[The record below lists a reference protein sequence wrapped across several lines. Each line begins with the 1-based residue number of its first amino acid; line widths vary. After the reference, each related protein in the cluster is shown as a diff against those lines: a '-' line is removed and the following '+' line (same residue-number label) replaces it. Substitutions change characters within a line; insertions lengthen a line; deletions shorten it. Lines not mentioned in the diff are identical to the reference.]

1 MWVNWKNKTEG
12 GRLMGKKRNIGGFL
26 SGEERQ
32 CKIFAVD
39 EGLPVW
45 LAQMLVSLPKQ
56 TLTIEKSDDGLQILE
71 EGARERMRVQ
81 TATDGET
88 EGIAVICDNPL
99 QSVHVQDL
107 LTVAGKKII
116 DVPKSFTFLEEAA
129 SNLDSSF
136 SFILYS
142 DQEETCLETCFI
154 GYPKSITL
162 LPGILILD
170 QVQMTVVR
178 TGPAFFYNLKG
189 YFCIGGAV
197 ELTADVRWGAGR
209 EITVRILSK
218 EGVFPG
224 LSAFIKWITGKSGGE
239 ELVSWL
245 PDSQEILDAALCGAV
260 IILDGKEGCLKD
272 FTAELQL
279 TLWHMVFLVDLD
291 WADKTIE
298 GSLQTDSPVKISR
311 LFSELSGGS
320 MEAETSVADLEL
332 EDCRVKMDL
341 DGQEYGL
348 YCSLKTDWQIGPLR
362 LQSVQMEVQYQR
374 EEGICFKLA
383 GMMHLGKGKVLAV
396 GASYDAA
403 ADDWVISGGLGLGFG
418 VTALDLA
425 KTLGKTIPGLS
436 LPEFLGC
443 ISLQEFEME
452 YHSAENHCMVSF
464 KGKAE
469 LQNPVSLDGIP
480 LLAELLPREFVYE
493 DEGIKVTYR
502 DGSITEGRI
511 SLAYS
516 NAPPKEEE
524 PSTKA
529 GAVPVQQREEDKSH
543 GQDETG
549 ALCTDEGVRWFEVH
563 KNIGTAS
570 LHRVGVS
577 MEDGVIQVLLD
588 AGMKM
593 GPVGA
598 EVKGLTAGYDI
609 TDNSIAGGI
618 MGLALSYNTD
628 ALALEG
634 GIYKEKTEDPG
645 IRLKLGGTV
654 TVKAGGWKLG
664 GMASYAL
671 LTDNSSSL
679 FLFLNCQAS
688 LGGTPAFMLTGLM
701 GGLGINR
708 RLRMPE
714 IGEVDTFPLLTMD
727 AKKTG
732 MQILSELES
741 PNGQK
746 GPWLEVQKG
755 DYMAAV
761 GIEFTSFELL
771 HGKLLLSLMFGEEIQ
786 AALLGSGEM
795 TFPKGTGRDK
805 AYAYIKIMM
814 AAVLKP
820 QQGIFTLDAAI
831 SNDSFLLSRDC
842 HLTGGAAFYTWYGK
856 NPHAGDFVVTVG
868 GYHPAFRIP
877 QHYPTPSRA
886 GFYWKVSSCIS
897 AKGEAYL
904 AVTPSCAMAG
914 GSLQFVFE
922 KGNLRAWFTAYAD
935 MVMRWHPFFFQAEIG
950 VEVGASYRLNLFFC
964 HKTIKLTL
972 GAALQLWGPPVGGI
986 VTVDLCVLSFDI
998 SFGKRRDSESLVL
1011 DWKGFSEVLPAPKE
1025 IGHVLPGEG
1034 LQPQQDQEE
1043 PWIADGGRFEF
1054 HTETVIPLG
1063 NISVRPM
1070 GLSEVFSENRIT
1082 VIAPDKK
1089 QGTPKQ
1095 FGFETEEI
1103 RGDFPEALWGR
1114 PMQDTGSPE
1123 ANMLSGLV
1131 KGYRVVSPKV
1141 LSGDV
1146 KDIEDYKEALITCAK
1161 LPNPLA
1167 LENQESG
1174 LFGPCEV
1181 EEALGCL
1188 ERIAAEQEKA
1198 SRLEAAKQLA
1208 MFYDG
1213 PSGDFDLMGKELY
1226 SIFRDRP
1233 MLVKGGNHT

>member
-1 MWVNWKNKTEG
+1 
-12 GRLMGKKRNIGGFL
+12 MGKKRNIAGFL

-39 EGLPVW
+39 EGLPFW
-45 LAQMLVSLPKQ
+45 LVQMLVSLPEQ
-56 TLTIEKSDDGLQILE
+56 TLTIEKSDDQLQILE

-99 QSVHVQDL
+99 ESLHVQDL

-116 DVPKSFTFLEEAA
+116 DVPESFRFLEEAA

-142 DQEETCLETCFI
+142 DQEETCLENCFI
-154 GYPKSITL
+154 SYPKSITL
-162 LPGILILD
+162 LPDILILD
-170 QVQMTVVR
+170 QVQMMIMR

-224 LSAFIKWITGKSGGE
+224 LSAFIKWITGKSDAE

-260 IILDGKEGCLKD
+260 IILDEKEGCLKN

-279 TLWHMVFLVDLD
+279 TLWHMVFLVDFD

-298 GSLQTDSPVKISR
+298 GSLKTDSPVKISR
-311 LFSELSGGS
+311 LFSELTGGS
-320 MEAETSVADLEL
+320 MEAEASVADLEL
-332 EDCRVKMDL
+332 EDCRVKLDL
-341 DGQEYGL
+341 EGQAYGL
-348 YCSLKTDWQIGPLR
+348 YCSLKTDWQIGLLR
-362 LQSVQMEVQYQR
+362 LQNVQMEVQYRR

-383 GMMHLGKGKVLAV
+383 GMMDLGSGKVLTA

-418 VTALDLA
+418 VTVLDLA
-425 KTLGKTIPGLS
+425 EALGKAVPGLS
-436 LPEFLGC
+436 LPGFLGC
-443 ISLQEFEME
+443 ISLQEFQME
-452 YHSAENHCMVSF
+452 YHLAQNSCMVSF

-469 LQNPVSLDGIP
+469 LENPVSLNEIP

-502 DGSITEGRI
+502 DGSITEGCI

-516 NAPPKEEE
+516 NDNSKEEE
-524 PSTKA
+524 PFSTA
-529 GAVPVQQREEDKSH
+529 GTAVVQERQEEKTQ
-543 GQDETG
+543 GQGETG
-549 ALCTDEGVRWFEVH
+549 AICTDEGVRWFDVH
-563 KNIGTAS
+563 KNIGTAA

-577 MEDGVIQVLLD
+577 MEDGVIRVLLD

-593 GPVGA
+593 GPVGV
-598 EVKGLTAGYDI
+598 EIKGLTAGYDI
-609 TDNSIAGGI
+609 TDHYITGGLI
-618 MGLALSYNTD
+618 GLALSYNTE

-634 GIYKEKTEDPG
+634 GIYREKTSAPG

-654 TVKAGGWKLG
+654 TVKAGGWKLS

-679 FLFLNCQAS
+679 FLFLNCQAA

-714 IGEVDTFPLLTMD
+714 IGEVETFPLLTMD
-727 AKKTG
+727 DKKTG

-746 GPWLEVQKG
+746 EPWLEVRKG

-771 HGKLLLSLMFGEEIQ
+771 HGKLLLSLMLGEEIQ

-795 TFPKGTGRDK
+795 TFPKGTGRDQ

-820 QQGIFTLDAAI
+820 GQGIFTLDAAI
-831 SNDSFLLSRDC
+831 SDDSFLLSRDC

-877 QHYPTPSRA
+877 QHYPTPCRA
-886 GFYWKVSSCIS
+886 GFHWKVSSCIS

-914 GSLQFVFE
+914 GSLEFVFE
-922 KGNLRAWFTAYAD
+922 KGDLRAWFTAYAD

-950 VEVGASYRLNLFFC
+950 VEVGASCRLNLLFC

-998 SFGKRRDSESLVL
+998 SFGKRRDGECLVL
-1011 DWKGFSEVLPAPKE
+1011 DWKGFCEVLPAPKE
-1025 IGHVLPGEG
+1025 IVHVVPREG

-1043 PWIADGGRFEF
+1043 PWIADSGTFEF
-1054 HTETVIPLG
+1054 ATETVIPLG

-1070 GLSEVFSENRIT
+1070 GLPEVFSEDRIT
-1082 VIAPDKK
+1082 VISPDKR
-1089 QGTPKQ
+1089 QGPPEQ

-1103 RGDFPEALWGR
+1103 HGDFPEALWGR
-1114 PMQDTGSPE
+1114 PIQGTGSPK
-1123 ANMLSGLV
+1123 ANMLGGLV
-1131 KGYRVVSPKV
+1131 KGYRIASPKA
-1141 LSGDV
+1141 LNEGA
-1146 KDIEDYKEALITCAK
+1146 KDIEDYREALITCTK

-1167 LENQESG
+1167 EENQESDMFRPSEG
-1174 LFGPCEV
+1174 
-1181 EEALGCL
+1181 EEAFVCL

-1198 SRLEAAKQLA
+1198 SRLDAATQLA

-1213 PSGDFDLMGKELY
+1213 PSGDFDLIGKNLY
-1226 SIFRDRP
+1226 SIFCDRP
-1233 MLVKGGNHT
+1233 MFVKGGNRT